1 VSTIYR
7 RTLRRPIHLS
17 TLGKYAIVTG
27 ATDGIGRAYAF
38 ALAKRGMSL
47 ILISRSE
54 TKLLAMA
61 TEIDNIK
68 DTKGKKAGQGKVPSR
83 DKTRIIVCDYSN
95 FNTVAQAH
103 VSSQISN
110 LDIGILINNVGIS
123 YRYPM
128 YYHELSTSEVSSI
141 IDMNIN
147 STVLMTH
154 LVLPGMVQRQ
164 RGTILNIA
172 SGSALY
178 SMPLLAEYGAA
189 KMFIT
194 RFSQSLD
201 AEYSSMGIRIQCQ
214 VPFYVATKLAKLRKS
229 ISVPTANEY
238 VNMGIQSL
246 GYGGYV
252 VQPYWLHALQGY
264 IMTYCIPSII
274 LDTGVKRMHES
285 IRQRGMK
292 KDAATATTTKSSA
305 EVVDNSGKKIE

>member
-1 VSTIYR
+1 
-7 RTLRRPIHLS
+7 
-17 TLGKYAIVTG
+17 LGKYAIVTG
-27 ATDGIGRAYAF
+27 ATDGIGRAYAL
-38 ALAKRGMSL
+38 ALAKQGMSL
-47 ILISRSE
+47 ILISRTE
-54 TKLLAMA
+54 TKLTAMA

-68 DTKGKKAGQGKVPSR
+68 DSTHGKKAGQGKHPSR

-95 FNTVAQAH
+95 FNTDAQAH
-103 VSSQISN
+103 VASQIAN

-141 IDMNIN
+141 IDMNIH

-154 LVLPGMVQRQ
+154 LVLPGMVKRH

-201 AEYSSMGIRIQCQ
+201 AEYSSTGVRIQCQ

-229 ISVPTANEY
+229 ISVPTAHEY
-238 VNMGIQSL
+238 VSMGIRSL
-246 GYGGYV
+246 GYGGNA
-252 VQPYWLHALQGY
+252 VQPYWLHGLQGY

-274 LDTGVKRMHES
+274 LDVGVKRMHES

-292 KDAATATTTKSSA
+292 KDLATASTKSS
-305 EVVDNSGKKIE
+305 EEKVVDNNSGKKME